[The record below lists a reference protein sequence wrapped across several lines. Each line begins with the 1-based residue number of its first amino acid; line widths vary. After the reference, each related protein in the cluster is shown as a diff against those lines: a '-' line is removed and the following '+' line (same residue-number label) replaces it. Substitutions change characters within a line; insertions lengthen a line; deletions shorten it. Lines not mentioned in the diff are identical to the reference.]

1 VYNIT
6 VTLRSV
12 SFRSVTVRSTLA
24 DGELISG
31 DYCHAEAFRAS
42 CNSDDD
48 QETDISDT
56 TVTGDLS
63 ASGSTIGRNMQGQ
76 GLRVIVVESALYGR
90 MELGRCVEVDVMG
103 HLGCHTDVLS
113 LVDRRCSGRRRCE
126 IRVPDAELES
136 TRPCLRELK
145 TYLHVSYRC
154 VSGLLLLIMQFN
166 RQPLPTECSA
176 AGMAYTQCTVRYQVY
191 VLNEH

>member
-1 VYNIT
+1 
-6 VTLRSV
+6 LV
-12 SFRSVTVRSTLA
+12 SFRFVTVRSTSA

-42 CNSDDD
+42 CNDDD
-48 QETDISDT
+48 DEAADSNDA
-56 TVTGDLS
+56 TVTAGPQSIS
-63 ASGSTIGRNMQGQ
+63 AVSGSTITHILGHD
-76 GLRVIVVESALYGR
+76 LRVIVIEKALYGR

-154 VSGLLLLIMQFN
+154 VSG
-166 RQPLPTECSA
+166 
-176 AGMAYTQCTVRYQVY
+176 
-191 VLNEH
+191 